1 MTSQLPVEQF
11 EPDVD
16 VRTRRMNG
24 WELALWIVGVVL
36 FFGGLTMVVGIV
48 KLLLASVSEPTTNG
62 APLTVALEAFSIAG
76 PGILTGG
83 IVCLALALFSRALD
97 VNSRRRDESRATAA
111 SVASPSISSPAESTP
126 ATKTPPPSAR
136 SGQPEVPVDYSA
148 YMRPSGDSPDS
159 RR

>member
-48 KLLLASVSEPTTNG
+48 KLLFASVSEPTTNG

-83 IVCLALALFSRALD
+83 IVCLALALFARALD
-97 VNSRRRDESRATAA
+97 VNSRRRDESRAVPAY
-111 SVASPSISSPAESTP
+111 VASPSISRPTEPTP
-126 ATKTPPPSAR
+126 ASPTPMQSAR
-136 SGQPEVPVDYSA
+136 GAQPEATVDYSA
-148 YMRPSGDSPDS
+148 YMRPSNDTPDS
-159 RR
+159 LR